1 MASKAMIWTGRV
13 ISALP
18 VLVMV
23 AGFSSSLFKPE
34 MVTKVLGELGFSSN
48 LTLPIGILEMV
59 CVAVYLIPPTTVL
72 GAILL
77 TGYFGGATACHLRV
91 GQPFFVPVVF
101 GVLVWL
107 GLFLRDAKIRTL
119 IPFRR

>member
-1 MASKAMIWTGRV
+1 MTSKAMVWTGRV

-23 AGFSSSLFKPE
+23 AGFAFSLAKPD
-34 MVTKVLGELGFSSN
+34 MASKQMRELGFSSN
-48 LTLPIGILEMV
+48 LAMPIVIVEMV
-59 CVAVYLIPPTTVL
+59 CVVIYLIPPTNVL

-77 TGYFGGATACHLRV
+77 TGYLGGATACHVRV
-91 GQPFFVPVVF
+91 GQPFWAPVAF

-107 GLFLRDAKIRTL
+107 GLFLRDAKIRAL